1 MGIACPQNLDVL
13 LNWNPVCK
21 ETSTVPSLSVFFWAN
36 NFSLIFF
43 PQYTEESFNAA
54 GIWCDP
60 GLQVCPFLFSW
71 SCDGRTCHLTFIVYY
86 DRCVIFRVKDHTI
99 FSLVWPLLSHYHCW
113 MYLLSE
119 LWFAFLERDHHH
131 VTHTSSRKSIQ
142 HPLIPFTEMIY
153 RFLAPIKEYKQIWR
167 LLLRANQAVLRFSNT
182 TSSTHTP
189 KLRVPTRWNTLSHHR
204 LKQNNTTSCRFTQK
218 RCFHSALSW
227 RLSGSSAKG
236 PLSAFKRVYLFF
248 NKWGDCKV

>member
-13 LNWNPVCK
+13 LNWTPVCK

-153 RFLAPIKEYKQIWR
+153 GFW
-167 LLLRANQAVLRFSNT
+167 LLGCQHNWSWPQPEDRKVLVAQ
-182 TSSTHTP
+182 
-189 KLRVPTRWNTLSHHR
+189 LCPTLWHHGR
-204 LKQNNTTSCRFTQK
+204 
-218 RCFHSALSW
+218 
-227 RLSGSSAKG
+227 
-236 PLSAFKRVYLFF
+236 
-248 NKWGDCKV
+248 